1 MLRKLGRSCAFV
13 GKVGEDMFGHLLR
26 DVAVEAG
33 ICMDYLV
40 FDKDVRTT
48 LAFVWGL

>member
-1 MLRKLGRSCAFV
+1 
-13 GKVGEDMFGHLLR
+13 MFGHLLR
-26 DVAVEAG
+26 DVAAEAG

-48 LAFVWGL
+48 LAFVKPFLTGTGISPSTATPART